1 MVKIL
6 RVERTRKKKRKKKEL
21 RAANIILRTPQLESR
36 LRKTYLKVLA
46 STYVD
51 INSTTQSVRCK
62 DSLK

>member
-1 MVKIL
+1 M
-6 RVERTRKKKRKKKEL
+6 